1 MKGLSIRLT
10 VIFIIISSL
19 TFVSLVCFAAND
31 EGTQGG
37 GVLGSITFVFSKLFY
52 LLRFPTHTFLFDYL
66 DGYNF
71 IWGLLFNCLF
81 WTIIIHLTIKYL
93 RK

>member
-1 MKGLSIRLT
+1 MKVLSIRLT
-10 VIFIIISSL
+10 IIFLIISSL
-19 TFVSLVCFAAND
+19 TFVSLVCVAATD
-31 EGTQGG
+31 EGTQGD
-37 GVLGSITFVFSKLFY
+37 GVLGSIAFVFSKLFY

-66 DGYNF
+66 DGNNF

-81 WTIIIHLTIKYL
+81 WTIVIHLTIKYL